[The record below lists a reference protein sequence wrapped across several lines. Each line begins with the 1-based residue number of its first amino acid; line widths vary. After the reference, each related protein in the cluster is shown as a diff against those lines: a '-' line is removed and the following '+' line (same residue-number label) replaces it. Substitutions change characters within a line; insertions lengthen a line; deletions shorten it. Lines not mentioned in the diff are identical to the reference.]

1 LLTGSI
7 LVCCEKKYG
16 RDFNISI
23 HRILP
28 AIGIIF
34 IIFSIVQFSS
44 DLNHPGFF
52 TLIPV
57 IGTSLVIYFTKQ
69 ETLIGRLLSTKIMV
83 KIGLIS
89 YSLYLWHFPIFAFT
103 RATLIDHNNIGLILG
118 IILSLIL
125 SIISYRYVETPFR
138 NKIKISTKCLL
149 ILVSSSAFCILCSS
163 LAFISK
169 DGNFRHNTSRDYILP
184 NFELDNNKL
193 QKEIYNFIREN
204 ESGFTNSKYAHT
216 KLLLVGNSHRRDMYC
231 AILQNKE
238 LLPNIE
244 IDNYVIQINCFAK
257 NETSAKN
264 FYKSQKYKNCDAV
277 FLSTRYFNPEKKCIG
292 CSQKHTNSNDIIKGL
307 KNFIAQTKKDGKIV
321 AIANNTIEFSTINN
335 RPISEYFVIQARKQK
350 INNISEIK
358 RNIGLKLYRE
368 RNKGREIIVDLNRQ
382 ILDLTKQFNVLH
394 FDKADYISDE
404 SSKFCDGI
412 TPEGYKIF
420 FNQDHYTLEG
430 AKFLGGRMMEI
441 GWFNP
446 LLEKLNKPR

>member
-1 LLTGSI
+1 MK
-7 LVCCEKKYG
+7 KKYG

-69 ETLIGRLLSTKIMV
+69 ETLIGKLLSTKIMV

-169 DGNFRHNTSRDYILP
+169 DGNFRHNTSRDYIYLISNLIIINYKKKFIILSEKMNRVLQIQSMHIQ
-184 NFELDNNKL
+184 NF
-193 QKEIYNFIREN
+193 
-204 ESGFTNSKYAHT
+204 S
-216 KLLLVGNSHRRDMYC
+216 
-231 AILQNKE
+231 
-238 LLPNIE
+238 
-244 IDNYVIQINCFAK
+244 
-257 NETSAKN
+257 
-264 FYKSQKYKNCDAV
+264 
-277 FLSTRYFNPEKKCIG
+277 
-292 CSQKHTNSNDIIKGL
+292 
-307 KNFIAQTKKDGKIV
+307 
-321 AIANNTIEFSTINN
+321 
-335 RPISEYFVIQARKQK
+335 
-350 INNISEIK
+350 
-358 RNIGLKLYRE
+358 
-368 RNKGREIIVDLNRQ
+368 
-382 ILDLTKQFNVLH
+382 
-394 FDKADYISDE
+394 
-404 SSKFCDGI
+404 
-412 TPEGYKIF
+412 
-420 FNQDHYTLEG
+420 
-430 AKFLGGRMMEI
+430 
-441 GWFNP
+441 
-446 LLEKLNKPR
+446 